1 MPPEKPDT
9 LYMKDT
15 FALFKEADNATFIC
29 EGNVG
34 NPKGKLI
41 WQTQRKGENVSE
53 VNTDI
58 QTDYTKIKKYCSYVG
73 MSSLTITLSEKDN
86 QAVISCAEESLMNNT
101 TMFRY
106 SQPVNVLC
114 KFIIVGIICYMY

>member
-1 MPPEKPDT
+1 MCFTVPPEKPDT
-9 LYMKDT
+9 LYMTDT
-15 FALFKEADNATFIC
+15 FALFKETDNATFIC

-34 NPKGKLI
+34 NPRGKLI
-41 WQTQRKGENVSE
+41 WQKQRKGENVSE

-58 QTDYTKIKKYCSYVG
+58 QTDYIKIEKQCSYVG
-73 MSSLTITLSEKDN
+73 MSSLTITLSDKDN

-106 SQPVNVLC
+106 SQPVDVLC
-114 KFIIVGIICYMY
+114 KS